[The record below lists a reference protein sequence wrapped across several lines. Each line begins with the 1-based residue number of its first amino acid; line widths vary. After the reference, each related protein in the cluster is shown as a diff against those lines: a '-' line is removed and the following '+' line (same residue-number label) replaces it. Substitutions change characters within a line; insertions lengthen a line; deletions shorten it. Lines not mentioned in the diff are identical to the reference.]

1 LALIKGSKYRPPD
14 GESPAEAERDR
25 EEFRKGSLIKSKAPA
40 GAGVDVFWGSS
51 AEQPFRKKG
60 KLLKAATVPDDAAGL
75 KTPDIR
81 KLSDSAIL
89 KSSQVTYT
97 PTDSMSEVVTVP
109 SSDRS
114 AEPEPEA
121 ATVEITG
128 ELQADDSEFR
138 VESANPTQNIDV
150 EALIAE
156 AEAKGREKADKI
168 IEHAQ
173 GEAKKLIDQA
183 KIYSETAK
191 REAHEEGFKQGKE
204 DGYKAGLAEF
214 SALMNEAKSL
224 ISQVIAERNRMLEEV
239 EPELASLSISIAEKI
254 IGMALKSSPDV
265 VLSVV
270 RQAMLKI
277 KSRQQVTVRV
287 HPDDVEHVK
296 ANKDLFIKLVEGIK
310 ELNVE
315 PDNRVDRGGCLIE
328 TNLGN
333 TDARI
338 KTQLMAVELAFK
350 NARTGNI

>member
-1 LALIKGSKYRPPD
+1 
-14 GESPAEAERDR
+14 
-25 EEFRKGSLIKSKAPA
+25 
-40 GAGVDVFWGSS
+40 
-51 AEQPFRKKG
+51 
-60 KLLKAATVPDDAAGL
+60 
-75 KTPDIR
+75 
-81 KLSDSAIL
+81 
-89 KSSQVTYT
+89 
-97 PTDSMSEVVTVP
+97 
-109 SSDRS
+109 
-114 AEPEPEA
+114 
-121 ATVEITG
+121 
-128 ELQADDSEFR
+128 
-138 VESANPTQNIDV
+138 
-150 EALIAE
+150 
-156 AEAKGREKADKI
+156 
-168 IEHAQ
+168 
-173 GEAKKLIDQA
+173 
-183 KIYSETAK
+183 
-191 REAHEEGFKQGKE
+191 
-204 DGYKAGLAEF
+204 
-214 SALMNEAKSL
+214 MNEAKSL